1 MASQRRQHLAQEM
14 YSALYR
20 FEIGNTFAMHGLR
33 AQQSLLLK
41 YKTWSNEE
49 TADDGEDN
57 ANDLNGDQLLT
68 ATPLNSLTLSLL
80 LSADRL
86 EAAEDVAA
94 AAVPVAVADDEEDI
108 VQS

>member
-1 MASQRRQHLAQEM
+1 M
-14 YSALYR
+14 
-20 FEIGNTFAMHGLR
+20 
-33 AQQSLLLK
+33 
-41 YKTWSNEE
+41 
-49 TADDGEDN
+49 
-57 ANDLNGDQLLT
+57 T